1 MEDLHEQYM
10 QRLQDIKKEYDI
22 YKTEKLGN
30 TQNEIESLLTI
41 KEISQ
46 EQHYQNMHD
55 QRENF
60 DNKINELRN
69 QVRSKFT
76 LHLIFYYL

>member
-1 MEDLHEQYM
+1 MEDLREQYM

-22 YKTEKLGN
+22 YETEKLGN
-30 TQNEIESLLTI
+30 TQNEIESLQTI
-41 KEISQ
+41 RELSQ
-46 EQHYQNMHD
+46 QQHYRKMHD

-69 QVRSKFT
+69 QVRSEFT
-76 LHLIFYYL
+76 LHLIFYF